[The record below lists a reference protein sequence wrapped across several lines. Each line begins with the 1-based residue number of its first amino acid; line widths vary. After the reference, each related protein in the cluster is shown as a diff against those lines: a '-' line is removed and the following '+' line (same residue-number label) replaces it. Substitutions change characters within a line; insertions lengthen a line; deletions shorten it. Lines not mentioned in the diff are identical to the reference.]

1 MFVGD
6 YVRLCQLHN
15 KVISELPENI
25 KIQEAEEK
33 AKREYEGLKKREDKW
48 RRNYILL
55 FCLGLVSLIGLFI
68 LVMLTGY

>member
-25 KIQEAEEK
+25 KIKEAEEK
-33 AKREYEGLKKREDKW
+33 AKREYEGLKKREDKNKI
-48 RRNYILL
+48 RKIFKREIL
-55 FCLGLVSLIGLFI
+55 
-68 LVMLTGY
+68 